1 LILEVGAWVLHQSAS
16 DYRDWMQR
24 GVSAPRIAVNVSPL
38 QLRHP
43 DFITMLEQALGPEGE
58 SRAALD
64 IEITEGVLMDKTD
77 EVIRTLNSIRQ
88 LGVHVAIDDFG
99 TGYSSLRYLARLPI
113 DTLKIDRSF
122 VTAMTDDADDM
133 AIVSSIISLA
143 HGLDLDVVAEGVE
156 TEEELKLLRL
166 LRCDQMQGY
175 LFSRPVAKEALEQLL
190 RNEAAAEPCGSRP
203 NPEFAERR
211 LIGRSPATRR

>member
-1 LILEVGAWVLHQSAS
+1 
-16 DYRDWMQR
+16 MQR

-43 DFITMLEQALGPEGE
+43 DFITLLEQALGPEGE

-77 EVIRTLNSIRQ
+77 EVIRKLNSIRQ

-133 AIVSSIISLA
+133 SIVSSIITLA
-143 HGLDLDVVAEGVE
+143 QGLDLDVVAEGVE

-190 RNEAAAEPCGSRP
+190 RNEAAAEPCGSR
-203 NPEFAERR
+203 
-211 LIGRSPATRR
+211 